1 MFRKSIR
8 HHLQIL
14 SLSTLLLTIA
24 LPQIKADEID
34 EFLLEKMRRAN
45 IPGLQLAIVK
55 DNKLIK
61 KASYGLSNL
70 QDQVTVKNHTPF
82 PIFSMTK
89 AFTGVAIMQLVAENK
104 LSVNDPVSKHLD
116 NLPKAWQP
124 LTIRQLLSH
133 TSGLPKI
140 LNGHWVDLI
149 ANGQPDQAWQE
160 VLTLPMRYKS
170 NTKFEYNQTGYILL
184 GKIIDKLSGQPFTD
198 YIQQNQ
204 LAKLDMP
211 ITSAAGFGHTENIV
225 PNQARPYVA
234 GNQGELKTLQITFD
248 PFFRTAAGM
257 SATATELANYV
268 IALQQQ
274 KLLDKEHL
282 KALWTPTLLDN
293 GKTAGFS
300 KLENGYALGWQ
311 TIGRVQHPAVSASG
325 GDSNSMVIYPDDN
338 LAIIVLTNKLG
349 SLPIF
354 FIDEIAGFYYPEMK
368 AENGW
373 GLSKGL
379 FTLFQGMKKQGFNQ
393 AIVLADKIK
402 ASVQFDVQEINLL
415 GYRYV
420 AKNELAK
427 AIEIFKLNVHLFP
440 DNANAYDSLAE
451 TYAALGNI
459 TEAIINYE
467 KVLELLP
474 NNQHALKQLAWLKQ
488 KVSEG

>member
-8 HHLQIL
+8 RQVKFL
-14 SLSTLLLTIA
+14 SLITVLLASTL
-24 LPQIKADEID
+24 PQVKADEID
-34 EFLLEKMRRAN
+34 DFLLEKMRTSN

-61 KASYGLSNL
+61 TASYGLSNL

-89 AFTGVAIMQLVAENK
+89 AFTGVAIMQLAAENK
-104 LSVNDPVSKHLD
+104 LSIDDPLSKHLD
-116 NLPKAWQP
+116 DLPTEWQP

-149 ANGQPDQAWQE
+149 ANGQPEPAWQA
-160 VLTLPMRYKS
+160 VLTLPMRYEA
-170 NTKFEYNQTGYILL
+170 NTRFEYNQTGYILL
-184 GKIIDKLSGQPFTD
+184 GKIIDKLSGQPFAQ

-211 ITSAAGFGHTENIV
+211 ITLAAGFGHTETIV
-225 PNQARPYVA
+225 PNQARPYVM
-234 GNQGELKTLQITFD
+234 GSQGKLQTLQITFD

-257 SATATELANYV
+257 NATATELANYA
-268 IALQQQ
+268 IALQQT

-282 KALWTPTLLDN
+282 KELWTPTRLNN

-300 KLENGYALGWQ
+300 NLENGYAIGWQ
-311 TIGRVQHPAVSASG
+311 TIGRDQHPAVSASG
-325 GDSNSMVIYPDDN
+325 GDANSMVIYPEDN
-338 LAIIVLTNKLG
+338 LTIIVLTNKLG

-373 GLSKGL
+373 GLSKDL
-379 FTLFQGMKKQGFNQ
+379 FTLFSEMKTHGFNQ
-393 AIVLADKIK
+393 AIALADKMK
-402 ASVQFDVQEINLL
+402 ASAAFDVQEINLL
-415 GYRYV
+415 GYRYI
-420 AKNELAK
+420 AKKELAK
-427 AIEIFKLNVHLFP
+427 ALEIFKLNVHLFP
-440 DNANAYDSLAE
+440 GNANAYDSLGE
-451 TYAALGNI
+451 TYAALGNKSD
-459 TEAIINYE
+459 AIANYE

-474 NNQHALKQLAWLKQ
+474 NNQHALKQIARLKQ
-488 KVSEG
+488 

>member
-1 MFRKSIR
+1 MFRKNIR
-8 HHLQIL
+8 LRLHVV
-14 SLSTLLLTIA
+14 SLSTLLLIGG
-24 LPQIKADEID
+24 LSQVKADEID
-34 EFLLEKMRRAN
+34 DFLLEKMRTAN
-45 IPGLQLAIVK
+45 IPGLQLAVVK

-82 PIFSMTK
+82 PIYSMTK
-89 AFTGVAIMQLVAENK
+89 AFTGVAIMQLAAENK
-104 LSVNDPVSKHLD
+104 LSVNDPLSKHLD
-116 NLPKAWQP
+116 DLPKAWQP
-124 LTIRQLLSH
+124 LTIRQVLSH

-149 ANGQPDQAWQE
+149 ANGQPEPAWQE
-160 VLTLPMRYKS
+160 VLTLPMRS
-170 NTKFEYNQTGYILL
+170 ETNTRFEYNQTGYILL
-184 GKIIDKLSGQPFTD
+184 GKIIDKLSGQPFAN

-211 ITSAAGFGHTENIV
+211 ITLAAGFAHTESIV
-225 PNQARPYVA
+225 PNQARPYFA
-234 GNQGELKTLQITFD
+234 GNQGKFQTVQITYD

-257 SATATELANYV
+257 SATATELANYA

-282 KALWTPTLLDN
+282 KELWTPTRLND

-300 KLENGYALGWQ
+300 NLENGYALGWQ
-311 TIGRVQHPAVSASG
+311 TIGREQHPAVSASG
-325 GDSNSMVIYPDDN
+325 GDATSMVIYPEDN
-338 LAIIVLTNKLG
+338 LTIIVLTNKLG

-373 GLSKGL
+373 GLSKDL
-379 FTLFQGMKKQGFNQ
+379 FTLFQEMKTQGFNQ
-393 AIVLADKIK
+393 AIALADKMK
-402 ASVQFDVQEINLL
+402 ASAQFDVQEVNLL

-427 AIEIFKLNVHLFP
+427 ALEIFKLNVHLFP

-451 TYAALGNI
+451 TYAALGNKP
-459 TEAIINYE
+459 EAIAHYE
-467 KVLELLP
+467 KVLEFLP
-474 NNQHALKQLAWLKQ
+474 NNQHALKQLARLKQ
-488 KVSEG
+488 